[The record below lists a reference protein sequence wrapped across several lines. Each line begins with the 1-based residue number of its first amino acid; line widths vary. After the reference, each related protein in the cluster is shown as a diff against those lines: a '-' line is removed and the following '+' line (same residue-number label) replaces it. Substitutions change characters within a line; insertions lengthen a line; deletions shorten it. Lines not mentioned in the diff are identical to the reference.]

1 MVRDLIS
8 AVPKQDW
15 KEPRVQ
21 SSSSSYNV
29 SQPGSKIL
37 VQISTTA
44 PQTSIC
50 FHMPHLYQLLPVV
63 LHRCLA
69 WICREQS
76 DISTYLQAI
85 NGNLVYSPIYFIIT
99 LLPTLPPPLFPYLLL
114 FKYILHL
121 GNTKIE
127 WLVV

>member
-1 MVRDLIS
+1 M
-8 AVPKQDW
+8 
-15 KEPRVQ
+15 Q
-21 SSSSSYNV
+21 SSSSSYDV

-63 LHRCLA
+63 LHSCLA

-76 DISTYLQAI
+76 DMSTYLLTSYKWKFGLQSYI
-85 NGNLVYSPIYFIIT
+85 FHYHTSPY
-99 LLPTLPPPLFPYLLL
+99 PPPSALSLPFA
-114 FKYILHL
+114 FQIHFTFGKYKDRMACSVKL
-121 GNTKIE
+121 GF
-127 WLVV
+127 